1 MVMKGHYEC
10 TFTILIWRGWGNKGC
25 KILIVKIYLLLI
37 YYLYDLLEYVFTEYS
52 CCLYI
57 NEKYILS

>member
-1 MVMKGHYEC
+1 MSIN
-10 TFTILIWRGWGNKGC
+10 FTCFNLEGGDRVIKDT
-25 KILIVKIYLLLI
+25 KYFIVKIYLILI
-37 YYLYDLLEYVFTEYS
+37 YYLYDLLEYVFTKYS